1 MTRISRT
8 VPGGRGPPR
17 HAGPQVSVVR
27 RDHEA
32 IWHTAGFRSCPF
44 DTTVRWGSGSPGAL
58 ARAERAAGRAWP
70 SPDGRLASPQRTH
83 QEPIVTFLYL
93 ALGVVAGILAGLF
106 GIGGGVIMVIG
117 LVSLMKLPFT
127 TATGT
132 SLGAM
137 LLPVGLLGP
146 LEYSRRG
153 PWNVRG
159 ALLLAIG
166 LTLGAGLGARL
177 ATDTAPPLLQR
188 LFAVFLLVM
197 AVRMWTTAG

>member
-1 MTRISRT
+1 M
-8 VPGGRGPPR
+8 
-17 HAGPQVSVVR
+17 
-27 RDHEA
+27 
-32 IWHTAGFRSCPF
+32 
-44 DTTVRWGSGSPGAL
+44 
-58 ARAERAAGRAWP
+58 
-70 SPDGRLASPQRTH
+70 
-83 QEPIVTFLYL
+83 TFLYL

-137 LLPVGLLGP
+137 LLPVGLLGA
-146 LEYSRRG
+146 LEYYRRG
-153 PWNVRG
+153 HVDVRG